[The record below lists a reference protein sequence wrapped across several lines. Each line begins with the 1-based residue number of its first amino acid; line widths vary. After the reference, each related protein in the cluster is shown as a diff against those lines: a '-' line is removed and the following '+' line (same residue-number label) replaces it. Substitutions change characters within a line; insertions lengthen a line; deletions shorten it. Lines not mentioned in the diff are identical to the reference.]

1 MKTLL
6 DPYRCHYF
14 PAVLNNRTVWL
25 YHVFSLKS
33 PDRSSS
39 RHASVRISRISQ
51 VLTHPFCMMSN
62 TSLVALAKR
71 KWRMDAETP

>member
-1 MKTLL
+1 L
-6 DPYRCHYF
+6 
-14 PAVLNNRTVWL
+14 
-25 YHVFSLKS
+25 FSLKS

-39 RHASVRISRISQ
+39 RHAGVRISRISQ
-51 VLTHPFCMMSN
+51 VLTHPFYMMSN